1 MVASRVD
8 EEIAILRSWKRMP
21 SGYDATAKKV
31 NEEISKLGDAGTF
44 ADLAGIDKKLGLRR
58 EPHLRWGD
66 MLTTLRLWMTT
77 DPASDP
83 FTLTYSRILPP
94 HPLIVVSR
102 VSCEVS

>member
-44 ADLAGIDKKLGLRR
+44 SDLAGIDKKLGLPRGTSF
-58 EPHLRWGD
+58 EMGGYVD
-66 MLTTLRLWMTT
+66 
-77 DPASDP
+77 
-83 FTLTYSRILPP
+83 
-94 HPLIVVSR
+94 
-102 VSCEVS
+102 